1 MQVGSRNAYSYRSQ
15 QSSSLAPRVNI
26 KMLTLRKQNL
36 NHIIVFCVVFIT
48 KKSVEVKKL
57 FSALC
62 LTSA

>member
-48 KKSVEVKKL
+48 KNLYKL
-57 FSALC
+57 RSFFQHFV
-62 LTSA
+62 